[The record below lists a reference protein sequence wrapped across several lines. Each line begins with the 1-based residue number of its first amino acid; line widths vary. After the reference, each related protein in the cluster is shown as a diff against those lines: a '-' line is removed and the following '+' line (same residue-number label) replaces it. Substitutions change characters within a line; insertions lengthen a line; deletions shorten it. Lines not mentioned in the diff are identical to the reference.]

1 MDRAVSSLRFTP
13 DARPVRIRFT
23 PVRYAESKADA
34 GSSKKRKYACPK
46 LQAQYEANQAT
57 SNQLKINR
65 QSIEDHAEYFSCALT
80 ASKPRAVRA
89 TANGKTHDKRIR
101 CPLMGAQPKK
111 LAVADDGY
119 YYDFEHITQ
128 YIRDNVHKQL
138 RSPRTGEPMG
148 GQVYHVGKCKTKNK
162 PKTLVWTREIFVR
175 EELAEDDSDD
185 EAGPSTAAP
194 AECVV
199 VD

>member
-1 MDRAVSSLRFTP
+1 MDRP
-13 DARPVRIRFT
+13 IRIRL
-23 PVRYAESKADA
+23 PPLRYLESKDDKRA
-34 GSSKKRKYACPK
+34 SKKRKYACPA

-57 SNQLKINR
+57 KKQLKINE
-65 QSIEDHAEYFSCALT
+65 QSIEDTAEYFSCALT
-80 ASKPRAVRA
+80 ALKPKAVRV
-89 TANGKTHDKRIR
+89 TANGKTHAPKIR

-128 YIRDNVHKQL
+128 YIRDNTHNQL

-148 GQVYHVGKCKTKNK
+148 GQVYYVGKCKTKNK

-175 EELAEDDSDD
+175 EELSEDDSDD
-185 EAGPSTAAP
+185 DKAGPSTAAP
-194 AECVV
+194 AESVV